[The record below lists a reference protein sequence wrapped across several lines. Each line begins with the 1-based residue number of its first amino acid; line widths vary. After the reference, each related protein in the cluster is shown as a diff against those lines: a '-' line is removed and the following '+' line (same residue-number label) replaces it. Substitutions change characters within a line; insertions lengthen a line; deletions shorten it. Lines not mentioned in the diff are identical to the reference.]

1 MDHHIYPSELA
12 LLLIWLTAPQQ
23 IMMLLVLSLLGSYRG
38 AFASPLCFRSVLVL
52 IAAYMAALVLA
63 VPAWLLLPTN
73 LLPSS
78 ALPDK
83 WPSLPPLGF
92 TPAWIACSVV
102 GLGAW
107 FVMLRF
113 VHVTFPKP
121 PLAPMGKV

>member
-12 LLLIWLTAPQQ
+12 ILLIWLTAPQQ
-23 IMMLLVLSLLGSYRG
+23 IMMLLALSLWGFYRG
-38 AFASPLCFRSVLVL
+38 VFARPLCFRSVLVL

-63 VPAWLLLPTN
+63 VPVWLLLPTS

-78 ALPDK
+78 VLPDK
-83 WPSLPPLGF
+83 WPSFPPLGF
-92 TPAWIACSVV
+92 TPAWIACSVG

-107 FVMLRF
+107 FVMGRF